1 VCGTLCID
9 QKMQTPMR
17 RKGTGYCMVQSEAK
31 TSEAEPSSVR
41 NHTLQ
46 NSPQHTGSGR
56 FMLMMFLHSQ
66 KEGVKC
72 GFERKRRL

>member
-1 VCGTLCID
+1 
-9 QKMQTPMR
+9 
-17 RKGTGYCMVQSEAK
+17 MVQSEAK